1 VVRDPEQ
8 VRTAPAELRCLS
20 EATGCPPD
28 RSAGV
33 PVWVFCCGTVLTL
46 KFLIM
51 PLPWFWIMLL
61 W

>member
-1 VVRDPEQ
+1 MPVRSH
-8 VRTAPAELRCLS
+8 RM
-20 EATGCPPD
+20 PPD

-33 PVWVFCCGTVLTL
+33 SVWVFLCGTVLTL